1 MQPIA
6 AILEAVYRDTV
17 QARMQGLP
25 VYNPALRV
33 EAHGFTPR
41 DGHCS
46 GVLITPWC
54 MNLVLLPGEG
64 DSWTGQAP
72 GSRVEVAFPAAT
84 YSMILSLP
92 TGIQPHLS
100 LTLFTTVLDFP
111 NQDTA
116 RLVADEVLKRLYQ
129 AETGSEA
136 RYAEPGSAELDR
148 EGLRRPLSR
157 QDLLHG
163 RWAPTS

>member
-1 MQPIA
+1 
-6 AILEAVYRDTV
+6 
-17 QARMQGLP
+17 
-25 VYNPALRV
+25 
-33 EAHGFTPR
+33 
-41 DGHCS
+41 
-46 GVLITPWC
+46 

-64 DSWTGQAP
+64 DSWTGLAP

-84 YSMILSLP
+84 YSLTLSLP

-116 RLVADEVLKRLYQ
+116 RQVADEVLKRLYQ
-129 AETGSEA
+129 AEAEA
-136 RYAEPGSAELDR
+136 GYAEPVSAELDR

-157 QDLLHG
+157 RDLLHG
-163 RWAPTS
+163 RWAPAGGRQA